1 MKFSLCIFVVFSVIV
16 HSLQAQSND
25 ANGIVAK
32 LLQDVANGKL
42 ENVKESLPNLAK
54 RFPKESAVLYLQASC
69 TNSMDEA
76 IQLFSEVVRTNPL
89 SPFADDALFSLFQLA
104 ISEKE
109 LTIAKEYFTKLQKD
123 YSNSPFLV
131 PAYNVLRLYGI
142 EATSEPPISQSA
154 VRGNEPITKTE
165 EKAVPATSMFPK
177 KNVEGLSMPKKPV
190 TVVTETPK
198 EVEFKKTEPEVNTT
212 QVNEKAVVTS
222 PKTTQTTTTTK
233 PNTSKSTTAVVGKPK
248 SANEPKTTVKPK
260 DQSTPSTTSK
270 PKYVDNSSLKGF
282 YFLQAGSFKN
292 KEVAEKQLLKF
303 KPIKRRIIEKKKGEN
318 YLYIIAL
325 GKYSSKEAAAKAQ
338 PTVEEQCKCQTFIIQ
353 E

>member
-1 MKFSLCIFVVFSVIV
+1 MKFSLCILVVFSVIV

-25 ANGIVAK
+25 ANGIVSK

-42 ENVKESLPNLAK
+42 ENVKESLPILAK

-76 IQLFSEVVRTNPL
+76 IHLFSEIVRTNPL

-109 LTIAKEYFTKLQKD
+109 MTIAKEYFTKLQKD

-142 EATSEPPISQSA
+142 DVNSETSISQSA
-154 VRGNEPITKTE
+154 VRGNEQISKTD
-165 EKAVPATSMFPK
+165 EKAVPTTSMFPK

-190 TVVTETPK
+190 AVVTETPK
-198 EVEFKKTEPEVNTT
+198 EVEIKKTEPQENSTLANKNV
-212 QVNEKAVVTS
+212 VVTS
-222 PKTTQTTTTTK
+222 PKTTQTSTTTK
-233 PNTSKSTTAVVGKPK
+233 PNTPKSTTVVVGKPK
-248 SANEPKTTVKPK
+248 NANETKTTVKQK
-260 DQSTPSTTSK
+260 DQSTPTTTSK